1 MSTSSREIEADLEE
15 TREHLA
21 QTVDALGAKLDPRPR
36 WPQLAVAGAVVV
48 AVAVALVLRRRR

>member
-21 QTVDALGAKLDPRPR
+21 QTVDALGARLDPRPR
-36 WPQLAVAGAVVV
+36 WPQLAAAGLAVAAVVAVVV
-48 AVAVALVLRRRR
+48 WRRR